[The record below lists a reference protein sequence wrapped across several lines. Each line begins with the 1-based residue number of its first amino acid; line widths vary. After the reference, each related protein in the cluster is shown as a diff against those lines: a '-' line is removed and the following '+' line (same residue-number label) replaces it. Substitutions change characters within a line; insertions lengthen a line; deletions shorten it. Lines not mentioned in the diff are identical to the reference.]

1 MMVNNYINKIK
12 EIRNAFKSINV
23 TVDENE
29 MVQICLV
36 GPTLRYGVVKIVVV
50 CHNRRGS
57 VTRG

>member
-50 CHNRRGS
+50 GHNCRGS